1 MHLFR
6 TISHAVGLS
15 FSLFLLMAAS
25 APVAQAGVVTVT
37 LQVSPATP
45 TSGDWPVGGPVE
57 IIVQALSNGASNQG
71 FAGADFQSTSGWS
84 LTVDPTKLQFVGAD
98 TWPYTEYTEY
108 ATMPPTVTSSKFQAQ
123 AIAKLLYG
131 YELGVTPPGPP
142 SNFLH
147 LKFTVQPGLA
157 VGESAQVAFFGQAM
171 AYNVAKPDLSLNI
184 FGTTTLY
191 SDLGNQGSFLL
202 TRTPEPATLS
212 MILVGIG
219 FALRARRMR
228 AGRDA

>member
-1 MHLFR
+1 MR
-6 TISHAVGLS
+6 
-15 FSLFLLMAAS
+15 
-25 APVAQAGVVTVT
+25 AP
-37 LQVSPATP
+37 
-45 TSGDWPVGGPVE
+45 
-57 IIVQALSNGASNQG
+57 I
-71 FAGADFQSTSGWS
+71 FQSTSGWG
-84 LTVDPTKLQFVGAD
+84 LTVDPTQLQFVGAD

-108 ATMPPTVTSSKFQAQ
+108 LMPPSVTPSTFEAQ
-123 AIAKLLYG
+123 AIAKILYEYG
-131 YELGVTPPGPP
+131 LGVTPPGPP

-157 VGESAQVAFFGQAM
+157 VGESAQVAFFGEAM
-171 AYNVAKPDLSLNI
+171 AYNVLKPDLSLNI

-219 FALRARRMR
+219 FALRARRTR